1 MAQCNRATESC
12 RYLHT
17 VISPTSEARRR
28 SDSKH
33 SNAQHQ
39 DNRRHRQ
46 EWLGSDRIVALQVSC
61 SSSAAVGSEEGEQ
74 VAAAVHGH
82 WLGVS
87 CDGVG

>member
-1 MAQCNRATESC
+1 MAQCNRATKSC
-12 RYLHT
+12 RYLLA

-28 SDSKH
+28 SDSKY

-39 DNRRHRQ
+39 ESRRHRQ
-46 EWLGSDRIVALQVSC
+46 EWLGRDRIVALQVSS

-74 VAAAVHGH
+74 VAATVHGH